1 MEQLTVNL
9 CEWERLDPE
18 TERRLHNVFLPDDS
32 SVTKMEKV
40 LYEAG
45 MLKISEHRNGI
56 CVEATSYV
64 GRIRMENI
72 LITVHPKITGM
83 PLLHLLRYA
92 YGLRNLHLFSEAGY
106 GVFPET
112 FQDLLVHQLAVEVAD
127 IISGGMTRKYV
138 KRSEILSSLK
148 GRIDIQQIVRHGG
161 VQQSAIPCTYY
172 QRLEDCLVNQVVLAG
187 LILGTR
193 VTGDNQ
199 LRIRLNRLSGML
211 KGNISE
217 IRLDLN
223 TIRRLRREMD
233 RLTATYEPAI
243 TIIEML
249 LISMG
254 ISLDKDRMSVLLDG
268 FLFDM
273 NRFFQMLLSRFL
285 GEHLKGYSVLD
296 EYRLKGMM
304 SYVPGYNPQNRRAP
318 EPRPDFMVMKDGK
331 TVSVLDA
338 KYRDLWENPLP
349 REMLYQMAIYALSQE
364 RSGGT
369 SIILYPTDR
378 TDAREAR
385 VEIQEPVQGS
395 FRGRVI
401 LRPVNLYHLEKII
414 SEPIGLIS
422 ARESAAFAGWLV
434 FGDAFRTSSQ
444 VIEER
449 TA

>member
-1 MEQLTVNL
+1 MEQIIVNL
-9 CEWERLDPE
+9 CEWEKLNPY
-18 TERRLHNVFLPDDS
+18 TERRLRNVFLPDDS
-32 SVTKMEKV
+32 AVTKMVKV
-40 LYEAG
+40 LDEDG
-45 MLKISEHRNGI
+45 MLKISEHRNGL

-64 GRIRMENI
+64 GRIRMGNI

-92 YGLRNLHLFSEAGY
+92 YGLRNLQLFSEAGY
-106 GVFPET
+106 GVSPET

-127 IISGGMTRKYV
+127 IISRGLNRKYV

-148 GRIDIQQIVRHGG
+148 GRIDIQQIVRPGS
-161 VQQSAIPCTYY
+161 VQQSSIPCTYY
-172 QRLEDCLVNQVVLAG
+172 PRIEDCLVNQVVLAG
-187 LILGTR
+187 LRLAVR

-199 LRIRLNRLSGML
+199 LRIRLNRLSGILMED
-211 KGNISE
+211 ISE
-217 IRLDLN
+217 IRLDHN
-223 TIRRLRREMD
+223 AIRCLRREMD
-233 RLTATYEPAI
+233 RLTAAYEPAI

-254 ISLDKDRMSVLLDG
+254 ISLDKDRVSVILDG

-318 EPRPDFMVMKDGK
+318 EPRPDFMVMKGGK

-349 REMLYQMAIYALSQE
+349 REMLYQMAIYSLSQE

-369 SIILYPTDR
+369 SVILYPTDR
-378 TDAREAR
+378 TDAREAGLK
-385 VEIQEPVQGS
+385 IQEPAKG
-395 FRGRVI
+395 
-401 LRPVNLYHLEKII
+401 
-414 SEPIGLIS
+414 
-422 ARESAAFAGWLV
+422 
-434 FGDAFRTSSQ
+434 
-444 VIEER
+444 
-449 TA
+449 